1 MKKSVHPA
9 RLAALSLALTAA
21 WSSSAWSQST
31 STLKE
36 TVVTATRTEQAL
48 VDLVADVSII
58 DREQIERSGTTGVAD
73 VLARVP
79 GIEMARNGGP
89 GTNTSLYVRGAETR
103 FTAVFIDGV
112 RVDSQSTGGATWEA
126 IPLSQIDHIEVVRGP
141 ASAVYGSDAMGGV
154 IQIFTRKGQG
164 AFSPYVGIGLGTY
177 GTRKWETGFSGAQ
190 GKFDY
195 AFGLA
200 REASSGFNAR
210 PALPLPAKPYNQD
223 DDGYAI
229 ESLSGRFGWQIN
241 DAHRLDAS
249 MLSSN
254 SDAQYDSKN
263 TAPESTYDD
272 HALHLLQTK
281 GLNWHAKW
289 NDSYSTRVSVTESR
303 DQYET
308 KSTSPSLSM
317 TRLRGYLWQNEF
329 RVGAHLM
336 TAALERK
343 VDYFEH
349 GLTVDPKTAIVRD
362 RAQDALALGYG
373 WRQQQHSFQLNSRH
387 DEDSEFGGKDTGSAA
402 YGYSLTSQWR
412 ATASVGTAFR
422 VPTLYQRFSTSG
434 LASLQ
439 PETSRNMEAGIRYTE
454 GSTSW
459 GVVAYQNQVSNL
471 ITFVKGQG
479 TCPNNAPPVSVNSR
493 GCYFNTAQ
501 AEYAGVTISGQQRLA
516 AVNLTASLDVQAP
529 RDVVTGNLLA
539 RRASH
544 HANLAVDTRWRAWAV
559 GAGVQL
565 SGARYDD
572 ATNTTVL
579 PGYALANVH
588 ASTRLDKDWTL
599 LTRIDNLTDRSY
611 QLANGYATPGRS
623 LYVGLKWAPQ

>member
-1 MKKSVHPA
+1 MKTCLIAK
-9 RLAALSLALTAA
+9 RLVWLTLATLASLT
-21 WSSSAWSQST
+21 SHSQT
-31 STLKE
+31 RNTTILPE
-36 TVVTATRTEQAL
+36 TMVTATRTEQPL

-58 DREQIERSGTTGVAD
+58 DRDQIERSGATGVAD

-79 GIEMARNGGP
+79 GIEMSRNGGP
-89 GTNTSLYVRGAETR
+89 GNTTNLYVRGAEPR

-112 RVDSQSTGGATWEA
+112 RVDTQSGSGGATWEA
-126 IPLSQIDHIEVVRGP
+126 VPLSQIDHIEIVRGP
-141 ASAVYGSDAMGGV
+141 ASAVYGSDALGGV

-164 AFSPYVGIGLGTY
+164 PLTPYAGIGLGTY
-177 GTRKWETGFSGAQ
+177 GTRKWETGLSGAQ

-200 REASSGFNAR
+200 REASSGFNVR
-210 PALPLPAKPYNQD
+210 PTSTYNPD
-223 DDGYAI
+223 DDGYVS
-229 ESLSGRFGWQIN
+229 ESLSGRFGWQLN
-241 DAHRLDAS
+241 EAHRLEAS
-249 MLSSN
+249 VLSSN
-254 SDAQYDSKN
+254 TDAQYDYQIN
-263 TAPESTYDD
+263 QDD

-281 GLNWHAKW
+281 GLNWRAKW
-289 NDSYSTRVSVTESR
+289 SDSYSTRVSVTESR

-308 KSTSPSLSM
+308 KSSKPSLSM
-317 TRLRGYLWQNEF
+317 TRLSGYLWQNEF
-329 RVGAHLM
+329 RVGVHLM

-343 VDYFEH
+343 VDYFEN

-373 WRQQQHSFQLNSRH
+373 WRQQQHSLQLNSRH

-402 YGYSLTSQWR
+402 YGYALTSQWR

-479 TCPNNAPPVSVNSR
+479 TCPNNAPPVSVKDR

-501 AEYAGVTISGQQRLA
+501 AEYAGLTLSGQRRLMD
-516 AVNLTASLDVQAP
+516 VNWTASLDVQAP

-544 HANLAVDTRWRAWAV
+544 HANLTADTRWRAWTV

-572 ATNTTVL
+572 SSNTTVL
-579 PGYALANVH
+579 PGYALANLH
-588 ASTRLDKDWTL
+588 ASTKLDKDWTL
-599 LTRIDNLTDRSY
+599 LARIDNLTDSPY
-611 QLANGYATPGRS
+611 QLTSGYATPGRS
-623 LYVGLKWAPQ
+623 LYVALKWAPQSSL